1 MPGGK
6 DTAAERFLLREDMFT
21 PLPLT
26 GWQRP
31 GRDKSE
37 ADASRLLNQGAG
49 NCKMERPGSGRIKRK
64 AVAFSDRCCLCIWGT
79 LQPEA
84 RWTAGEELWECG
96 SGLNGKKVYE
106 TRDDPGKAV
115 PLTATVRGR
124 AEHGGQGLG
133 KALCCCISFQVSRRG

>member
-6 DTAAERFLLREDMFT
+6 DTAAERFWLREDMFT

-49 NCKMERPGSGRIKRK
+49 NCKMERPGSGRHGTQKR
-64 AVAFSDRCCLCIWGT
+64 R
-79 LQPEA
+79 QPF
-84 RWTAGEELWECG
+84 WTADAFAFREHCG
-96 SGLNGKKVYE
+96 LK
-106 TRDDPGKAV
+106 
-115 PLTATVRGR
+115 
-124 AEHGGQGLG
+124 HGGRKG
-133 KALCCCISFQVSRRG
+133 KGVSEVED